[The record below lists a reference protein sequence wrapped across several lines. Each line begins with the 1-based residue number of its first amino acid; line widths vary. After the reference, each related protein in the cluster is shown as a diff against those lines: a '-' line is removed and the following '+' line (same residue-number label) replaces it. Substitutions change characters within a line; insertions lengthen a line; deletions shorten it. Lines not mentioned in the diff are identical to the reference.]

1 MARRYEDNK
10 KEQKTS
16 KAASSIIFK
25 LFKKTLNWYGIL
37 NRVEVV
43 ASIKRQLD
51 SWHAA
56 TL

>member
-16 KAASSIIFK
+16 KTASSIIFK

-43 ASIKRQLD
+43 ASIKRQLN
-51 SWHAA
+51 SCHAA